1 MTRKFQPSEIA
12 LLDQMAAGRDDMR
25 RDLLAMCKKRPK
37 LAAEALTYL
46 SVTVVTAAMKSSDD
60 SAVIEKLAAV
70 GNPVLMTA
78 LKTGERSIAKVLAD
92 TDTKE
97 NPDA

>member
-1 MTRKFQPSEIA
+1 MTRKFTPAEIA
-12 LLDQMAAGRDDMR
+12 ELDQMGAGRDDMR
-25 RDLLAMCKKRPK
+25 RDLLALCKKHPK

-46 SVTVVTAAMKSSDD
+46 SVTVVTAAMKNPSERD
-60 SAVIEKLAAV
+60 VIEKLAAV
-70 GNPVLMTA
+70 GNPILMTA
-78 LKTGERSIAKVLAD
+78 MKTGSRSIAKVLAN